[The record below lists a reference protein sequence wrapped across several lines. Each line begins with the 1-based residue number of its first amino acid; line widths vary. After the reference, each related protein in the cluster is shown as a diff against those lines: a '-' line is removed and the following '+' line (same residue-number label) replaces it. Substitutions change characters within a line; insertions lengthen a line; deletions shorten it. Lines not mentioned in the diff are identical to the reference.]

1 VPDACEL
8 TRAAELAVARL
19 HHDDES
25 GLAGY
30 LAVRAA
36 VLEAVC
42 SGGPREPAE
51 ALLAVDRAVLDAIDL
66 ARGRLR
72 AAIVEIVDA
81 RRALD
86 AYHGAPLAERVV
98 ERLG

>member
-1 VPDACEL
+1 MPDAREL

-19 HHDDES
+19 REDDES
-25 GLAGY
+25 GLACY
-30 LAVRAA
+30 LGVREA
-36 VLEAVC
+36 VLQAVC
-42 SGGPREPAE
+42 SGGPREMAE
-51 ALLAVDRAVLDAIDL
+51 ALLAVDRAVLDAIGL

-72 AAIVEIVDA
+72 AAIVQVVDA

-86 AYHGAPLAERVV
+86 AYHGAPIAERVV

>member
-1 VPDACEL
+1 VPDVREL
-8 TRAAELAVARL
+8 TRAADLAVARL

-42 SGGPREPAE
+42 SGGREAAE

-81 RRALD
+81 RRALE
-86 AYHGAPLAERVV
+86 AYHGAPPAERVV